1 MYFIAMTTVKEI
13 KDAIQHLPGGEFS
26 KIRDWIIERDWAEW
40 DAQIERDSK
49 AGKLDF
55 LLDEA
60 LQDKKSGNT
69 RPL

>member
-1 MYFIAMTTVKEI
+1 MTTVQDI
-13 KDAIQHLPGGEFS
+13 KDAIQHLPGGEFA
-26 KIRDWIIERDWAEW
+26 KIRDWIVERDWEEW

-55 LLDEA
+55 LMDEA
-60 LQDKKSGNT
+60 VRDKKSGHT